1 MGKFKLITSS
11 LGQHNSSSLILLE
24 KICSASSLFSPQM
37 LFVQNFIGRVVEG
50 AFGLFDDVVQVLLL
64 LIA

>member
-24 KICSASSLFSPQM
+24 KICAASSLFSPQM

-50 AFGLFDDVVQVLLL
+50 TFGLFDDVVQVVLLL
-64 LIA
+64 VA